1 MKTGVQAIR
10 TPNTGRPRRN
20 SKNPKIGPANVGM
33 RPTHQAIA
41 APASPFNPSG
51 PPPKMK
57 PERAI
62 SSTASARSATT
73 AMAKKI
79 FKK

>member
-1 MKTGVQAIR
+1 
-10 TPNTGRPRRN
+10 
-20 SKNPKIGPANVGM
+20 
-33 RPTHQAIA
+33 
-41 APASPFNPSG
+41 
-51 PPPKMK
+51 MK